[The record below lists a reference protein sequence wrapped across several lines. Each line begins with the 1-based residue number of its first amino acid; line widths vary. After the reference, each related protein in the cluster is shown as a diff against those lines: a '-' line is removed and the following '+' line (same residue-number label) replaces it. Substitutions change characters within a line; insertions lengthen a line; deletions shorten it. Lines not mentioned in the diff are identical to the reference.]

1 MEALVD
7 HDWPG
12 NIRELQNFVERSVIL
27 TTGRVLNPPVSELFK
42 NEDRRRTDDA
52 KGMRARKCS

>member
-1 MEALVD
+1 MD